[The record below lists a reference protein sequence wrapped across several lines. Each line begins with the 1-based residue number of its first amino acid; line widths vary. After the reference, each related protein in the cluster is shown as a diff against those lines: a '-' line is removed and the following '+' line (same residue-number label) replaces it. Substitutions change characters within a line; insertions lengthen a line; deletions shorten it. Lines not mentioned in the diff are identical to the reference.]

1 MATST
6 RRIVLEVV
14 EEPQCELRV
23 TKKKLRVKRG
33 ETTSLRA
40 YGECMPGFT
49 GNVALYTSG
58 LPTGTVPTTVIGQ
71 DGQATLYFDSTSLP
85 TGTYY
90 VDVIGEPTHEAGIQP
105 TGPAGETAVPPTIVL
120 IGPTG
125 PAGRDGSIG
134 RDGAEG
140 PTGAKGD
147 KGDRGDTG
155 VQGPTGWTGE
165 QGPQGVDGE
174 ASATGATGPQGDT
187 GPQGETGDT
196 GAAGVD
202 GATGPTGPQGVGAT
216 GDTGPKGDTGDAGAT
231 GPTGPAGS
239 AGSSQMTL
247 PIEVDGAG
255 ITWTNMPSAET
266 FFAGSHRHATK
277 ADLSRYTQCRLIVN
291 KQGTSGAANS
301 KLILRYRTAFS
312 TTVGNFSD
320 IGTSEVSVA
329 VNTTNNVLASNW
341 IDLAAGAKADVY
353 VCVVGSGGDGAVDP
367 VFGQISAQFK

>member
-33 ETTSLRA
+33 ETTSLRV

-90 VDVIGEPTHEAGIQP
+90 VDVIGEPTLDAGIQP
-105 TGPAGETAVPPTIVL
+105 TGPAEEIAVPPTIVL

-125 PAGRDGSIG
+125 PQGDTGDTGPAGADSTVTGPTG
-134 RDGAEG
+134 PKGDTGDTG
-140 PTGAKGD
+140 PTGAASTV
-147 KGDRGDTG
+147 TG
-155 VQGPTGWTGE
+155 P
-165 QGPQGVDGE
+165 
-174 ASATGATGPQGDT
+174 TGPQGDT

-247 PIEVDGAG
+247 PLEVDGAG

-266 FFAGSHRHATK
+266 FFAGSHRHVLK
-277 ADLSRYTQCRLIVN
+277 ADLSGYTQCRLIVN

-353 VCVVGSGGDGAVDP
+353 VCVVGSGGDGALDP
-367 VFGQISAQFK
+367 IFGQISAQFK